1 MYLEVKNHFQEV
13 SKFDRKALNSPTQGT
28 GAIILKESQ
37 IEIFNWVVDNGY
49 FGKCLLCNLTHDECN
64 WEYPKELSTFPNIIK
79 SYMENIAAKYCKSVP
94 IPAEASV
101 GECWIH

>member
-1 MYLEVKNHFQEV
+1 M
-13 SKFDRKALNSPTQGT
+13 T

-37 IEIFNWVVDNGY
+37 IKIFNWVVDNGY

-94 IPAEASV
+94 IPAETSV

>member
-28 GAIILKESQ
+28 GCIILKESQ

-49 FGKCLLCNLTHDECN
+49 FGKCLLC
-64 WEYPKELSTFPNIIK
+64 TFPNIIK
-79 SYMENIAAKYCKSVP
+79 SYMENTAAKYCKSVP
-94 IPAEASV
+94 IPAETSV